1 MRNLNNLL
9 SFNLNNLLSWKKGAA
24 IVGLA
29 TVGLVV
35 WPSVTAIVPAGQ
47 VGLVNTFGQI
57 SDTVL
62 QPGFHIKSPTTSIVY
77 ISTQTQEFKET
88 IQSPSKEGLPMDVD
102 VSILY
107 RINPDQAKQLYQTV
121 GDNYKE
127 TVLIPPF
134 RALIRTI
141 TSQYNAQDL
150 YAGQRQVVA
159 AKIRDE
165 LTQAMASRGIV
176 IEETP
181 LRNIALPANLRQT
194 IESKLQAEQE
204 SQKMQFVIAKEKQE
218 ADRKRIQAQGESD
231 AQKLLSQGLS
241 ESAIRF
247 RQIEAME
254 KLADSKNAK
263 IVVVGGDGK
272 NLLIQP

>member
-1 MRNLNNLL
+1 MRNLNT
-9 SFNLNNLLSWKKGAA
+9 LLSWKTGAA

-29 TVGLVV
+29 AVGLVV
-35 WPSVTAIVPAGQ
+35 LPSVTAIVPTGQ
-47 VGLVNTFGQI
+47 IGLMNTFGQI

-150 YAGQRQVVA
+150 YAGQRQAVA
-159 AKIRDE
+159 TKIRDE

-231 AQKLLSQGLS
+231 SHKLLSQGLS
-241 ESAIRF
+241 EPVLRF

-263 IVVVGGDGK
+263 IVVVGSGDGK